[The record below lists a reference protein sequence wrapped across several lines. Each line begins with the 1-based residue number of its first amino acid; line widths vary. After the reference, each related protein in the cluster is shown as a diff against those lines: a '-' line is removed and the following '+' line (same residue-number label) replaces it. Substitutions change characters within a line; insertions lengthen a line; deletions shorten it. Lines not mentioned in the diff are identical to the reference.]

1 VGIEDPSIGD
11 HRVPLQRVTVDDAE
25 LLELW
30 QSVGLAAAAAVTL
43 LRARVSGQES
53 RPTTG

>member
-1 VGIEDPSIGD
+1 MGVEDPSIGD
-11 HRVPLQRVTVDDAE
+11 HRVPLLRVTVDDVE

-30 QSVGLAAAAAVTL
+30 QSVGLAAAAVTL
-43 LRARVSGQES
+43 LRARVTGQQS

>member
-1 VGIEDPSIGD
+1 MSGNRVSLDGD
-11 HRVPLQRVTVDDAE
+11 RRVPSQRVTVDDAE

-30 QSVGLAAAAAVTL
+30 QSVGLAAVAVTL
-43 LRARVSGQES
+43 LRAQVTGQQS